1 MAGRRRGA
9 ELERALLAAAWAELT
24 ENGYAGFTMD
34 AVAARAGTSP
44 PVLYRRWSNRHELL
58 HAAIRHAAHRTPLET
73 PDTGSLR
80 GDVLALMRHAN
91 NTRTEL
97 VAVLS
102 AHLGGYY
109 HETGTSPVELRD
121 VILGGQPDAMET
133 IYQQAAA
140 RGEIDP
146 EVLTERMKTLPFDLV
161 RAEFLMALRPLPATS
176 LEEIVD
182 TLFLPLVRPGG
193 GSTA

>member
-1 MAGRRRGA
+1 MTGRRRGA
-9 ELERALLAAAWAELT
+9 ELERALLDAAWAELT

-34 AVAARAGTSP
+34 SVAARAGTSP

-58 HAAIRHAAHRTPLET
+58 HATIRHAAHRTPLVT

-91 NTRTEL
+91 ETRTEL

-102 AHLGGYY
+102 VHLGGYY
-109 HETGTSPVELRD
+109 HETGASPVELRD
-121 VILGGQPDAMET
+121 VMLGGRLEAVEA

-146 EVLTERMKTLPFDLV
+146 DRLTERLKMLPFDLL
-161 RAEFLMALRPLPATS
+161 RAEFLMVLRPLPDST

-182 TLFLPLVRPGG
+182 TVFLPLAQPGAG
-193 GSTA
+193 PKA